1 MRVATGGRLVREVGE
16 FALID
21 QITRLVGGVASSR
34 LRIGIGDDAA
44 AWRPRPGHDVVITTD
59 VLIERVHF
67 RLDWTDWGSLGHKA
81 LAVNLS
87 DIAAMGARPRLAF
100 VDLGLRGSERD
111 QEVLDF
117 YRSARKLGQRFGL
130 AIAGGDTTRAPNGV
144 VIAVTVVGDV
154 PKDGRPLLT
163 RSAARPGDLIGVTG
177 PLGLAAAGLRVLER
191 GLKTLDGSPA
201 MQEAY
206 HRPQPRVWEGWLL
219 RRCGVRAAMDLSD
232 GLLGDLPK
240 ICERSGVSAIV
251 DLFRLPIPNA
261 IKWGFSDWRD
271 LALRGGEDYEL
282 LFTAPPHVFERVC
295 RAFRRAGLRPPFRIG
310 QIVEAGTEGPQIKL
324 RNVLGKLEAIEPGG
338 YTHFKV

>member
-1 MRVATGGRLVREVGE
+1 MRVASSGRLVREVGE

-21 QITRLVGGVASSR
+21 QITRLVGSVASSR

-87 DIAAMGARPRLAF
+87 DLAAMGARPRLAF

-111 QEVLDF
+111 QEVLDL

-130 AIAGGDTTRAPNGV
+130 VIAGGDTTRAPNGV

-206 HRPQPRVWEGWLL
+206 HRPQPRVREGLLL

-271 LALRGGEDYEL
+271 LALRGGDDYEL

-310 QIVEAGTEGPQIKL
+310 QIVEAGTEGPQVKL
-324 RNVLGKLEAIEPGG
+324 RNVLGKLEVVEPGG